1 MSPLAQ
7 GRGLKRAVAETCL
20 TCAASPLAQG
30 RGLKRQRIAVCL
42 QPLSSP
48 LAQGRGLKLIFANA
62 VKELIKVAPRA
73 GAWIETWR
81 PWRQLSVGEGSP
93 LAQGRG
99 LKLPLPM

>member
-48 LAQGRGLKLIFANA
+48 LAQGRGLKQTGEIPTT
-62 VKELIKVAPRA
+62 KPKWVAPRA
-73 GAWIETWR
+73 GAWIETRRKWF
-81 PWRQLSVGEGSP
+81 
-93 LAQGRG
+93 
-99 LKLPLPM
+99 